1 MFRMMVEYLNNTWE
15 NLVKKEMV
23 RIRLR
28 KICWELCYMVYDM
41 VYVYGMV
48 SLHFQNTVCV
58 FGKINVI
65 IPYATKSKIIA
76 LILPEN
82 RLKYGWRY
90 SSSKMVGDK
99 VSQRFKYNIQ
109 NFWRIVSP
117 IIFPCECQYFLLP
130 LVRIVFPTPSRVY
143 WMLSFRC

>member
-1 MFRMMVEYLNNTWE
+1 
-15 NLVKKEMV
+15 
-23 RIRLR
+23 
-28 KICWELCYMVYDM
+28 MVYDM

-109 NFWRIVSP
+109 NF
-117 IIFPCECQYFLLP
+117 
-130 LVRIVFPTPSRVY
+130 
-143 WMLSFRC
+143 